1 MRNRSP
7 KLKEKALYYSRD
19 NEPIPKAFVK
29 LIEKQKEKQD
39 QKWNRYQDAKFST
52 PQNLYSSPTKRPIF
66 TSPNNFT
73 VPKRLFFPT
82 TPSHTQNLTPNKIE
96 FQNFED
102 SNQSAK
108 LSNKNEIKSPDQYQV
123 QPLNVNQEN
132 VEIQIAQNNNQDDQA
147 DFQEIKQ
154 EEDVNPEEVQ
164 ASYNNSNQIIIQEQQ
179 QQIIEEQKLQEPLNQ
194 ITIVNEEINKYSQS
208 IQAKI
213 AEVSCLKNVHTQQ
226 FIKLLYQIQ
235 EILGQI
241 GELKD
246 KQKITLKAKI
256 LQDLIAFFA
265 TVLPELE
272 CKIIQELVQTSISLA
287 NKKLLAL

>member
-19 NEPIPKAFVK
+19 NEPIPKPFVK

-73 VPKRLFFPT
+73 VPKKLFFPT

-96 FQNFED
+96 FQNFD
-102 SNQSAK
+102 YSHQSVK
-108 LSNKNEIKSPDQYQV
+108 LSQQNEIKSPDQSQIK
-123 QPLNVNQEN
+123 LVNQEN
-132 VEIQIAQNNNQDDQA
+132 VEIQIAQINNQDDQV
-147 DFQEIKQ
+147 DIHQQQEYI
-154 EEDVNPEEVQ
+154 NPQEVQ
-164 ASYNNSNQIIIQEQQ
+164 ASLNYSNQIITQQ
-179 QQIIEEQKLQEPLNQ
+179 QLIIEENKLQEPLNQ
-194 ITIVNEEINKYSQS
+194 ITIINEEINKYSQG
-208 IQAKI
+208 IQIKI
-213 AEVSCLKNVHTQQ
+213 TEVSCLKNVHTQQ
-226 FIKLLYQIQ
+226 FIKLLYQIH

-241 GELKD
+241 ENSKD
-246 KQKITLKAKI
+246 KQKITLKSKI